1 MIEIRELSVDLGE
14 FKLRDIDLSIGDGE
28 YLVVMGPSGAGK
40 TVLLQT
46 ILGIVRPI
54 RGRIMVDNVDVTD
67 LPPERRGLSYVPQN
81 YALFPHMTVLENIA
95 FGLRLRGYN
104 EGEIIRKVKTFA
116 EILGIEN
123 LLHRNPT
130 TLSGGEQQRVALAR
144 ALVVDPRAI
153 LLDEPLSALDKS
165 KRIELQSFLRRL
177 HSELGFTA
185 IHVTHDYLEASLLA
199 DRIAVMFDGRIFRV
213 ASFQELIEDPGDE
226 KIVEFMGMDNVL
238 RGRAEKMKEG
248 LSKVRVSDLELV
260 TAYEAEGDIVLVI
273 RPEDIYIHP
282 LGQLTPMS
290 ARNVFRGV
298 VESVEFRSPV
308 HVVTFRVGEV
318 RLRSVITRQALEE
331 LGIEP
336 KKEFLLSVKATAV
349 KVISQ

>member
-1 MIEIRELSVDLGE
+1 MIEVRGLSVDLGE
-14 FKLRDIDLSIGDGE
+14 FKLRDIDLVVEDGE

-54 RGRIMVDNVDVTD
+54 GGRIVVDDVDVTD
-67 LPPERRGLSYVPQN
+67 FPPERRGLSYVPQN
-81 YALFPHMTVLENIA
+81 YALFPHMTVFENIA
-95 FGLRLRGYN
+95 FGLRLRGYD
-104 EGEIIRKVKTFA
+104 EGEINERVRTFA
-116 EILGIEN
+116 EIMGIEH
-123 LLHRNPT
+123 LLHRNPM

-165 KRIELQSFLRRL
+165 RRIELQSFLRRL

-185 IHVTHDYLEASLLA
+185 MHVTHDYLEASLLA
-199 DRIAVMFDGRIFRV
+199 DRIAVMFDGRVLRV
-213 ASFQELIEDPGDE
+213 ASFQELIEDPSDE
-226 KIVEFMGMDNVL
+226 RIVEFMGMDNVL
-238 RGRAEKMKEG
+238 RGRAEKVGNG
-248 LSKVRVSDLELV
+248 LSKVRISDLELV
-260 TAYEAEGDIVLVI
+260 TAYEAEGDVVLVI

-282 LGQLTPMS
+282 LGKLAPMS
-290 ARNVFRGV
+290 ARNVFRGI

-308 HVVTFRVGEV
+308 HVVTFRIGEV
-318 RLRSVITRQALEE
+318 RLRSVVTRQSLEE

-336 KKEFLLSVKATAV
+336 RKEFLLSVKAAAV